1 MMNLSV
7 LEMMPFIVLIP
18 LIASG
23 VVALLPGR
31 LLPWTVTQLAAIASA
46 LIAFTVLP
54 EAISG
59 PPLSYAFGNWPPPFG
74 IEYRVDAANAFVAL
88 LVSGMAAI
96 TLLWAPKSV
105 ATEIDGRHGTF
116 YSLFL
121 LALAGLLGITLTGD
135 AFNVFVFL
143 EISSLATYALVA
155 YGRDRRALLAA
166 FRYLIMGT
174 VGATFLL
181 IGIAFLYMVTGTLNM
196 ADLAERLPE
205 LRDNNAV
212 RAALAFIIVGMG
224 LKLALLPLHL
234 WLPNAYAYAPNFVTA
249 FLAGTATKVALYVML
264 RFIFT
269 VFAPDYSFVVLPLSI
284 TLMVLAVA
292 GMFAGSW
299 VAMFQIH
306 LKRMLAYSSVAQVG
320 YMVLGVSLA
329 TATGLTAAFLH
340 LFNHALIKTALFL
353 AVGSLMYRT
362 GSAKLDDMR
371 GLGRQMPWTM
381 TAFALA
387 GLSIIGVP
395 TTAGFISKW
404 YLVLASIESGAWF
417 LVALIVLT
425 SLMAVYYI
433 WRVIE
438 AAWFFERPAD
448 APMVREAP
456 LALLIP
462 TWLVVALN
470 FYFGLDTRLTVS
482 ASMAAAE
489 ALLGGAGALP

>member
-1 MMNLSV
+1 MTLID
-7 LEMMPFIVLIP
+7 LLPFIVLIP

-31 LLPWTVTQLAAIASA
+31 SLPFAVTLLACISSAVIAA
-46 LIAFTVLP
+46 FVLP
-54 EAISG
+54 AAMAG
-59 PPLSYAFGNWPPPFG
+59 PPLSYPFGNWPPPFG

-88 LVSGMAAI
+88 LVAGMSTL

-105 ATEIDGRHGTF
+105 AAEIHGRHGTF
-116 YSLFL
+116 YALFL
-121 LALAGLLGITLTGD
+121 LAVAGLLGITLTGD
-135 AFNVFVFL
+135 TFNLFVFL
-143 EISSLATYALVA
+143 EISSLASYALIA
-155 YGRDRRALLAA
+155 YGKDRRALLAA

-181 IGIAFLYMVTGTLNM
+181 IGIAFLYMLTGTLNM

-264 RFIFT
+264 RFIYT
-269 VFAPDYSFVVLPLSI
+269 VFGPDYSFVVLPLAAV
-284 TLMVLAVA
+284 LMVLAVA

-299 VAMFQIH
+299 VAMFQVH
-306 LKRMLAYSSVAQVG
+306 MKRMLAYSSVAQVG

-340 LFNHALIKTALFL
+340 LFNHALIKTALFM
-353 AVGSLMYRT
+353 AVGCIMYRT
-362 GSAKLDDMR
+362 GSAKLQDLR
-371 GLGRQMPWTM
+371 GLGRQMPWSF
-381 TAFALA
+381 TAFGLA
-387 GLSIIGVP
+387 GLSIIGIP

-404 YLVLASIESGAWF
+404 YLVLATVETGAWW
-417 LVALIVLT
+417 LVALILIT

-433 WRVIE
+433 WRVVE
-438 AAWFFERPAD
+438 VAWLEERPAG
-448 APMVREAP
+448 APAIREAP

-462 TWLVVALN
+462 TWIVVGLN
-470 FYFGLDTRLTVS
+470 FYFGIDTRLTVG
-482 ASMAAAE
+482 ASTAAAE
-489 ALLGGAGALP
+489 AMISGWLPLP

>member
-1 MMNLSV
+1 MTLTD
-7 LEMMPFIVLIP
+7 LLPFIVLIP
-18 LIASG
+18 LISSG

-31 LLPWTVTQLAAIASA
+31 SLPFAVTLLACLSSAVIAA
-46 LIAFTVLP
+46 FVLP
-54 EAISG
+54 AAMAG
-59 PPLSYAFGNWPPPFG
+59 PPLAYPFGNWPPPFG

-88 LVSGMAAI
+88 LVAGMSAI

-105 ATEIDGRHGTF
+105 AAEIHGRHGTF
-116 YSLFL
+116 YALFL
-121 LALAGLLGITLTGD
+121 LAVSGLLGITLTGD
-135 AFNVFVFL
+135 TFNLFVFL
-143 EISSLATYALVA
+143 EISSLATYALIA
-155 YGRDRRALLAA
+155 YGKDRRALLAA

-181 IGIAFLYMVTGTLNM
+181 IGIAFLYMMTGTLNM

-264 RFIFT
+264 RFIYT
-269 VFAPDYSFVVLPLSI
+269 VFAPDYSFVVLPL
-284 TLMVLAVA
+284 TTVLMVLAVA

-299 VAMFQIH
+299 VAMFQVH
-306 LKRMLAYSSVAQVG
+306 MKRMLAYSSVAQVG

-340 LFNHALIKTALFL
+340 LFNHALIKTALFM
-353 AVGSLMYRT
+353 AVGCIMYRT
-362 GSAKLDDMR
+362 GSAKLQDLR
-371 GLGRQMPWTM
+371 GLGRQMPWSF
-381 TAFALA
+381 TAFGLA
-387 GLSIIGVP
+387 GLSIIGIP

-404 YLVLASIESGAWF
+404 YLVLATVETGAWW
-417 LVALIVLT
+417 LVALILIT

-433 WRVIE
+433 WRVVE
-438 AAWFFERPAD
+438 VAWLEERPAG

-462 TWLVVALN
+462 TWIVVGLN
-470 FYFGLDTRLTVS
+470 FYFGIDTRLTVG
-482 ASMAAAE
+482 ASTAAAE
-489 ALLGGAGALP
+489 ALISGWMPLP

>member
-1 MMNLSV
+1 MNL
-7 LEMMPFIVLIP
+7 LALMPFIVLIP

-31 LLPWTVTQLAAIASA
+31 TLPWVATLLAALASA
-46 LIAFTVLP
+46 VIAALVLP
-54 EAISG
+54 EAIGQG
-59 PPLSYAFGNWPPPFG
+59 PMSYPFGNWPPPIG

-88 LVSGMAAI
+88 LVAGMAAI

-105 ATEIDGRHGTF
+105 AAEIEGRHGTF
-116 YSLFL
+116 YALFL

-143 EISSLATYALVA
+143 EISSLATYALIA
-155 YGRDRRALLAA
+155 YGQDRRALLAA

-264 RFIFT
+264 RFVFT
-269 VFAPDYSFVVLPLSI
+269 VFAPDYSFVVLPLS
-284 TLMVLAVA
+284 TVLMVLAVA

-329 TATGLTAAFLH
+329 TLTGLTAAFLH
-340 LFNHALIKTALFL
+340 LFNHALIKTALFM
-353 AVGSLMYRT
+353 AIGCVMYRT
-362 GSAKLDDMR
+362 GSAKLDDLR
-371 GLGRQMPWTM
+371 GLGREMPWTL

-404 YLVLASIESGAWF
+404 YLVLASVEVGAWW
-417 LVALIVLT
+417 LVALIVIT

-438 AAWFFERPAD
+438 AAWFSPRPQGAV
-448 APMVREAP
+448 AVQEAP
-456 LALLIP
+456 LALLLP
-462 TWLVVALN
+462 TWLVVGLN
-470 FYFGLDTRLTVS
+470 FYFGLDTRLTVG
-482 ASMAAAE
+482 ASTAAAE
-489 ALLGGAGALP
+489 ALLGAGVALP

>member
-1 MMNLSV
+1 MNMTLID
-7 LEMMPFIVLIP
+7 LLPFIVLTP

-23 VVALLPGR
+23 IVALLPGR
-31 LLPWTVTQLAAIASA
+31 TLPFAATLLACLTSAVIAAFVLPAAIA
-46 LIAFTVLP
+46 
-54 EAISG
+54 G
-59 PPLSYAFGNWPPPFG
+59 PPLSYPFGNWPPPFG

-88 LVSGMAAI
+88 LVAGMSAI

-105 ATEIDGRHGTF
+105 AVEIHGRHGTF
-116 YSLFL
+116 YALFL
-121 LALAGLLGITLTGD
+121 LAVAGLLGITLTGD
-135 AFNVFVFL
+135 TFNLFVFL
-143 EISSLATYALVA
+143 EISSLASYALIA
-155 YGRDRRALLAA
+155 YGKDRRALLAA

-181 IGIAFLYMVTGTLNM
+181 IGIAFLYMNTGTLNM

-205 LRDNNAV
+205 LGDNNAV

-249 FLAGTATKVALYVML
+249 FLAGTATKVALYVMA

-269 VFAPDYSFVVLPLSI
+269 VFGADYSFVVVPLAAV
-284 TLMVLAVA
+284 LMVLAVA

-306 LKRMLAYSSVAQVG
+306 MKRMLAYSSVAQVG
-320 YMVLGVSLA
+320 YMVLGVALA

-340 LFNHALIKTALFL
+340 LFNHALIKTALFM
-353 AVGSLMYRT
+353 AVGCIMYRT
-362 GSAKLDDMR
+362 GSAKLNDLR
-371 GLGRQMPWTM
+371 GLGRQMPWSF

-387 GLSIIGVP
+387 GLSIIGIP

-404 YLVLASIESGAWF
+404 YLVLAAIEVGAWW
-417 LVALIVLT
+417 LVVLILIT

-438 AAWFFERPAD
+438 AAWFEERPAS
-448 APMVREAP
+448 AVTVREAP

-462 TWLVVALN
+462 TWFVVALN
-470 FYFGLDTRLTVS
+470 FYFGLDTRLTVG

-489 ALLGGAGALP
+489 ALLTGWSGLP